1 MNRIVRSLAVGFSL
15 LLASN
20 AFADKPALGNG
31 NFRRAEALRVAGAK
45 NTSTTRVVGLTTSN
59 HRIETSGKNYKQSRI
74 LFVEH
79 ATPSNGLKVDVVRAP
94 LNKSQPVTKMTKSQ
108 VHEHGL
114 ITQGEAKQQAKMN
127 GGELAGHK
135 TPALANAGIGAK
147 EGSYKFTQTSPKSV
161 TAKQYGE
168 KYRVSGIT
176 RTVSVT
182 GKGESAQ
189 GAKWQRLSSK

>member
-1 MNRIVRSLAVGFSL
+1 MKFIVRSVAVGLGL

-20 AFADKPALGNG
+20 AFADKPAVGNG
-31 NFRRAEALRVAGAK
+31 NFRRSEALRVTGAK
-45 NTSTTRVVGLTTSN
+45 NSSTTRVVGLTTSN
-59 HRIETSGKNYKQSRI
+59 NRLSEGGKNYKQSRI

-79 ATPSNGLKVDVVRAP
+79 AVPGQGQKVDVVRAP
-94 LNKSQPVTKMTKSQ
+94 LDKNAPVTKMTKAQ
-108 VHEHGL
+108 MHDHG
-114 ITQGEAKQQAKMN
+114 IISQGEAKQMAKVN

-161 TAKQYGE
+161 TAKQYGTT
-168 KYRVSGIT
+168 YRVSGIT

-189 GAKWQRLSSK
+189 GAKWKRVSP